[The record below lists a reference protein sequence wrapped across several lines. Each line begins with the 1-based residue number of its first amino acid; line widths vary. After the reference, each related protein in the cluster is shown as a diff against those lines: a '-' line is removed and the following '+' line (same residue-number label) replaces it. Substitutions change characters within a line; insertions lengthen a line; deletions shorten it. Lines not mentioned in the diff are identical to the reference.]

1 MTEKVN
7 LDAIDLYELGFW
19 LGRLDTSLEPHC
31 PWSMARVCLESLSDC
46 KNKEGLQHIGQEASY
61 YYSKLDN
68 DYDKPEENIS
78 EKHCY
83 ILRPV
88 IGKWRGQIEM
98 ILKELILC
106 QPQAHID
113 IGKLINGP
121 RSFLADG
128 EWNTLIPLEQEGLHE
143 ATQCLLFNNFT
154 SAEFMALRTVESLLR
169 RWYEKHTNKSIDDA
183 TFGQVLNKLDKEFP
197 EPTRPREISPL
208 YNLKERRNA
217 IAHPEVISNEEE
229 ATMTFMLVIHQ
240 CKLLKNKLVH

>member
-19 LGRLDTSLEPHC
+19 LGRLDNSLHPSD
-31 PWSMARVCLESLSDC
+31 PWGMARVCLESLSDYRS
-46 KNKEGLQHIGQEASY
+46 KEGLQFIGHIASY
-61 YYSKLDN
+61 YYRK
-68 DYDKPEENIS
+68 YDKYYEKTEENIK
-78 EKHCY
+78 EEHCY
-83 ILRPV
+83 ILRSV
-88 IGKWRGQIEM
+88 VDKWRGQIEM
-98 ILKELILC
+98 VLKEWILC
-106 QPQAHID
+106 RPQAHID
-113 IGKLINGP
+113 IGKLIKGA

-128 EWNTLIPLEQEGLHE
+128 EWNMLIPLEQEGLNE

-169 RWYEKHTNKSIDDA
+169 RWYEKHTNKSIGDA
-183 TFGQVLNKLDKEFP
+183 TFGQVLNRLDKEFP

-229 ATMTFMLVIHQ
+229 ATMTFMLVIRQ
-240 CKLLKNKLVH
+240 CKLLKNKLVR